1 MSNSTL
7 PVAIIGAGPVGLAAA
22 AHLIERGE
30 TPLILEA
37 GDSVAASV
45 RKWGH
50 VRIFSPWEFNV
61 DPAAAA
67 LLADSGWS
75 MPNPAAYP
83 TGAELVSDY
92 LEPLAALPAIQPHLQ
107 LATRVVAV
115 ARLGFDKMKTAG
127 REDAPFLL
135 TVERA
140 DGTEDQLLAKAVID
154 ASGTYDS
161 PNPLGANGT
170 PALGEKALAG
180 QIFYGI
186 PDVLGR
192 DRQRYAGRAVLV
204 VGSGHSA
211 FNTILD
217 LVSLASDAPDTRIT
231 WAVRRGAMSAA
242 VYGGGANDQ
251 LVARGALGHQ
261 VERLVDS
268 GQLELVTGFKIQRLA
283 RSGGQISV
291 IDGEVAIGPFD
302 EIVATTGFRPDLG
315 LLQELR
321 LDLDPA
327 VESPAV
333 LAPMIDPNLH
343 SCGTVRPH
351 GAEQLK
357 HPDSNIYIVGMKS
370 YGRAPTF
377 LMRTGYEQVRSVVAA
392 ISGDWEAARRVELT
406 LPETGVCT
414 SDFGVKSAL
423 GGTSA
428 CCGAA
433 PANGADIALVAAG
446 PAVCCG

>member
-1 MSNSTL
+1 MSLSTL

-37 GDSVAASV
+37 GASAAANV

-50 VRIFSPWEFNV
+50 VRLFSPWEFNV

-67 LLADSGWS
+67 LLAKTGWTIPDPS
-75 MPNPAAYP
+75 VYP
-83 TGAELVSDY
+83 TGAALVEEY
-92 LEPLAALPAIQPHLQ
+92 LEPLANLPAIQAHLQ
-107 LATRVVAV
+107 LGTQVVAV
-115 ARLGFDKMKTAG
+115 TRLGFDKLKTVG
-127 REDAPFLL
+127 RENAPYLL

-140 DGTEDQLLAKAVID
+140 DGSEEQLLAKAVID
-154 ASGTYDS
+154 ASGTYGS

-170 PALGEKALAG
+170 PALGERALAG

-192 DRQRYAGRAVLV
+192 DRERYAGRAVLV

-217 LVSLASDAPDTRIT
+217 LTRLASVEPATTIT
-231 WAVRRGAMSAA
+231 WVVRRAAMSAQ

-261 VERLVDS
+261 VEGLVDS
-268 GQLELVTGFKIQRLA
+268 GQIELVTGFKIGQLV
-283 RSGGQISV
+283 RSGAQITV
-291 IDGEVAIGPFD
+291 IDSDTQIGPFD
-302 EIVATTGFRPDLG
+302 EIVATTGFRPDLR

-377 LMRTGYEQVRSVVAA
+377 LLRTGYEQVRSVAAA
-392 ISGDWEAARRVELT
+392 ISGDWAAAQRVELT
-406 LPETGVCT
+406 LPETGVCKT
-414 SDFGVKSAL
+414 DFGA
-423 GGTSA
+423 TASA
-428 CCGAA
+428 CCGSA
-433 PANGADIALVAAG
+433 PTSEIALVAAE
-446 PAVCCG
+446 PVACCG